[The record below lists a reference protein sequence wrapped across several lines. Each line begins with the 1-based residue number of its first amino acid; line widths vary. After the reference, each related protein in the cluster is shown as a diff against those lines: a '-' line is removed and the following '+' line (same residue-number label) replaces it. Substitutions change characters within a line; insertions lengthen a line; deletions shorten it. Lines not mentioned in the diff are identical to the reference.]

1 MPVLVSGTNLNS
13 GESGVGPVVRVGAAV
28 VAMEVAALALATLV
42 FGWVALVV
50 GAPAL
55 LATLVVL
62 VALWGS
68 RGARRRLQERRAAR
82 FEPDGPERGGLMSGF
97 FEVPAA

>member
-1 MPVLVSGTNLNS
+1 M
-13 GESGVGPVVRVGAAV
+13 VRVGAAV

-55 LATLVVL
+55 LATGVVL
-62 VALWGS
+62 TALRVS
-68 RGARRRLQERRAAR
+68 RGPLRRLQERRASR
-82 FEPDGPERGGLMSGF
+82 WEQDGPEQGGLMSGF
-97 FEVPAA
+97 FVVPAA

>member
-1 MPVLVSGTNLNS
+1 M
-13 GESGVGPVVRVGAAV
+13 VRVGAAV

-55 LATLVVL
+55 LATGVVL
-62 VALWGS
+62 AALWVSQGP
-68 RGARRRLQERRAAR
+68 RRRLQERRAAR
-82 FEPDGPERGGLMSGF
+82 WEQVGPEQSGLMSGF
-97 FEVPAA
+97 FEAPAA